1 MKRLISFILIL
12 AGIAAQASDP
22 LAYRL
27 VDGKGKKS
35 SYQKMLKAAEKTNV
49 VFFGELHNNP
59 IAHWMQLE
67 LSTALADKFGQKL
80 VLGAEMFE
88 TDNQQALSDFLE
100 GKINRDSLAKAARL
114 WPNYKT
120 DIEPLVMLARD
131 RSIQFVAT
139 NVPRRYAS
147 MVFRQGFEALE
158 TLPDDEK
165 SLIPPLPI
173 EYEPELPSY
182 KAMLD
187 MMAGHGKGPAN
198 ENFPKAQAIKD
209 ATMAWFIHQNL
220 EPEQKMIHF
229 NGAYHSDNFEG
240 IVWYLRRLN
249 PDLKIMVISTLET
262 EQPLKLPTDKK
273 GVADFVLLVPSNM
286 TKTH

>member
-1 MKRLISFILIL
+1 MKQLIVTIL
-12 AGIAAQASDP
+12 AFVSISAQASDP

-27 VDGKGKKS
+27 VDAKGKKTT
-35 SYQKMLKAAEKTNV
+35 YGKMLKAATNADV
-49 VFFGELHNNP
+49 IFFGELHNNP

-67 LSTALADKFGQKL
+67 LSTAMADKYPGKL

-88 TDNQQALSDFLE
+88 TDNQQALSDFLA
-100 GKINRDSLAKAARL
+100 GTINRDSLSKATRL

-120 DIEPLVMLARD
+120 DIEPLVVLARD
-131 RSIQFVAT
+131 RTIPFIAT

-147 MVFRQGFEALE
+147 MVFRQGFDVLE
-158 TLPDDEK
+158 SLSDDEK
-165 SLIPPLPI
+165 RFLPPLPI
-173 EYEPELPSY
+173 EYDAELPSY
-182 KAMLD
+182 KAMLE

-198 ENFPKAQAIKD
+198 DNFPKAQAIKD

-220 EPEQKMIHF
+220 QSGQKMIHF
-229 NGAYHSDNFEG
+229 NGAYHSDSFEG
-240 IVWYLRRLN
+240 IVWYLRRLR
-249 PDLKIMVISTLET
+249 PELKIMVISTLES
-262 EQPLKLPTDKK
+262 EQPLRLPSDKK